1 MTAQLHGQL
10 GIGEHELISIVGA
23 GGKST
28 VLFTLGRELAKAGGR
43 VILTTTTKMAR
54 DQVTE
59 PACWSVDPVA
69 VEQYLE
75 AGSPL
80 FVALGAVP
88 GKVTG
93 PPPAGVDRL
102 FAETTADHVLVEAD
116 GARSLSIKAPAEHE
130 PVIPGTSTLVIIVAA
145 IDSVSH
151 PIREVAHR
159 PERVAA
165 LAGVEVDDAVTVPAL
180 ASVLLHTDGG
190 LKCIPTTARVAVVIT
205 RITPETAEPAVDLS
219 NLLLA
224 HPRVDRVVTLPLAG
238 SGVAE

>member
-1 MTAQLHGQL
+1 MTAPLRGQL

-28 VLFTLGRELAKAGGR
+28 ILFSLGSELAEAGRR

-69 VEQYLE
+69 VERCLV

-80 FVALGAVP
+80 FVALGTVP

-93 PPPAGVDRL
+93 PTPEGVDRL
-102 FAETTADHVLVEAD
+102 FAETTTNHVLVEAD
-116 GARSLSIKAPAEHE
+116 GARSMSVKAPAEHE
-130 PVIPGTSTLVIIVAA
+130 PVIPATSTLVIVVAA
-145 IDSVSH
+145 IDAVGR

-165 LAGVEVDDAVTVPAL
+165 LAGAGEGDLLTVPNL
-180 ASVLLHTDGG
+180 ASILLHSNGG
-190 LKCIPTTARVAVVIT
+190 LKAIPGSARVAIVIT
-205 RITPETAEPAVDLS
+205 RVAQTTAQLAAELVG
-219 NLLLA
+219 LLLV
-224 HPRVDRVVTLPLAG
+224 HPRIDRTIALACR
-238 SGVAE
+238 E

>member
-1 MTAQLHGQL
+1 MTAPLREHL

-28 VLFTLGRELAKAGGR
+28 ILFSLGSELAEAGRR

-69 VEQYLE
+69 VERCLV

-80 FVALGAVP
+80 FVALGTVP

-93 PPPAGVDRL
+93 PTPEGVDRL
-102 FAETTADHVLVEAD
+102 FAETTTNHVLVEAD
-116 GARSLSIKAPAEHE
+116 GARSMSVKAPAEHE
-130 PVIPGTSTLVIIVAA
+130 PVIPATSTLVIVVAA
-145 IDSVSH
+145 IDAVGR

-165 LAGVEVDDAVTVPAL
+165 MAGAGEDDLLTIPNL
-180 ASVLLHTDGG
+180 ASILLHSNGG
-190 LKCIPTTARVAVVIT
+190 LKGIPGSARVAVVVT
-205 RITPETAEPAVDLS
+205 RVTADTEPPVAELTG
-219 NLLLA
+219 LLLA
-224 HPRVDRVVTLPLAG
+224 HPRIDRSITLQAAG
-238 SGVAE
+238 S